1 MLFIYSVVQALLFQ
15 GGPALSNI
23 ALKQYEL
30 FESAFLRALRVSY
43 MVWILVGA
51 GEADLIY
58 HNRKDHSS

>member
-30 FESAFLRALRVSY
+30 FESAFLRALREFHIWFGY
-43 MVWILVGA
+43 WLGQ
-51 GEADLIY
+51 E
-58 HNRKDHSS
+58 KQT